1 MSVDVSPTMF
11 ARRESLSSQ
20 VVRVLSER
28 IKQDEYPRG
37 SKLPTEKA
45 LMEELGVSRT
55 VVREAVAN
63 LRASGLVSIQ
73 HGIGVFVRDDA
84 GVAPFRLGDA
94 DLMQAGNMIKGLELR
109 IGIESEAAA
118 LAAERRNAADLKA
131 MKAACDTMEDAVK
144 HATRNT
150 LADFEFHC
158 AVAAASHN
166 EHFSGIFN
174 YLGETLMPRM
184 RRTTHAVD
192 DKTLSTLL
200 ARVNKEHLAIL
211 EAIEAGDAD
220 GARAAMRAH
229 LIASKDR
236 TLAKMRQD

>member
-1 MSVDVSPTMF
+1 MTVEAPPATW

-20 VVRVLSER
+20 IVRVLSDR

-37 SKLPTEKA
+37 SKMPTEKA

-84 GVAPFRLGDA
+84 GVTPFRLGDA
-94 DLMQAGNMIKGLELR
+94 DLMQAGNMVKGLELR

-118 LAAERRNAADLKA
+118 LAAERWTAADITA
-131 MKAACDTMEDAVK
+131 MTAACETMDDAVK
-144 HATRNT
+144 KSTRDT

-184 RRTTHAVD
+184 RRTTQAVD
-192 DKTLSTLL
+192 DETLSIHL
-200 ARVNKEHLAIL
+200 ARVNREHRAIVV
-211 EAIEAGDAD
+211 AIEARDPEA
-220 GARAAMRAH
+220 ARAAMRAH
-229 LIASKDR
+229 LIASRDR
-236 TLAKMRQD
+236 TLAKMRQE